1 MPTNRD
7 FLYMADSILR
17 LRVESQEYDNKLKQ
31 ATQGLTRYADECRKI
46 GGTLEV
52 VEKDTLD
59 YVRALGKMETT
70 SRTATGK
77 LAEMKKAFVELSAQY
92 KSMTDEEKN
101 SPFGKAL
108 ASSLDQL
115 KGRITDS
122 KKSLEDINKSINGGG
137 GLTGALDN
145 LTSKFGMSVQSLAG
159 WGTALAAGKVA
170 LDVAKDAFFASEAT
184 VDEWG
189 RVMDSSKSLYEGFL
203 TALNTGDIS
212 GYLSRIDSIVQ
223 AARIAYNELDRLGTM
238 KTIQAP
244 QMSAQQ
250 TENERMRMMIQTG
263 RYIAPVD
270 GRKASM
276 QNGQLLTP
284 EQIKGIEKQLQ
295 GGMQKVVTLIG
306 NEVAQTGRAIDAVF
320 NRQAQELGMSL
331 KEFRKGTSSM
341 AEFDKRMA
349 GYENYQKWRTEHT
362 TIDMQSGREIVARGN
377 PFEQYAKWGTF
388 RVDGERYNNLVGLI
402 QQRDQQAGQAYGMQS
417 QVYRTMNRAAG
428 ITLRQIMGGGGG
440 GGSTGSREGSQHT
453 ELQQNQA
460 RINTLTQ
467 EYVRLGDEATEAA
480 RQRQEE
486 IQKEIALL
494 EKRNGLLGIRAEQA
508 KGKFLGN
515 EGLNVQDEFQKIKRG
530 GIGSS
535 FGTLP
540 TMEETLRQRGGN
552 LLDDKA
558 MKAVN
563 DGIYGDTGKKGEK
576 NSAKSL
582 LNGISQLTDGLQKIG
597 IDIPEEVQAV
607 IGVVQGLMQVIEAVN
622 TIIGVTQTTALTA
635 NTAALISLEAALW
648 ANTTKSWLPFA
659 NGGVVRA
666 AGGVVAGNTYSGDQ
680 IPALLNAGEVVL
692 NRSQVSTLAS
702 SLQGTGMQNMNLQ
715 AIVTGEQLRFILNTN
730 SRRRGKGEY
739 VTSTH
744 Q

>member
-1 MPTNRD
+1 MPTNRV

-17 LRVESQEYDNKLKQ
+17 LKVESSEYDNKLKQ
-31 ATQGLTRYADECRKI
+31 ATQGLTRYADECRKA

-52 VEKDTLD
+52 VEKETLD
-59 YVRALGKMETT
+59 YVRALGRMDTT

-77 LAEMKKAFVELSAQY
+77 LAEMKKTFTELSAVY
-92 KSMTDEEKN
+92 KNMTEQEKA

-122 KKSLEDINKSINGGG
+122 KKSLDDINQSINGGG

-145 LTSKFGMSVQSLAG
+145 LTSKFGMSIQSLAG
-159 WGTALAAGKVA
+159 WSAALSAGKVA

-238 KTIQAP
+238 KTIQGP

-284 EQIKGIEKQLQ
+284 EQINRIEQQLQ
-295 GGMQKVVTLIG
+295 AGMQKVVTLIG
-306 NEVAQTGRAIDAVF
+306 NEVAQTSRAIDAVY

-349 GYENYQKWRTEHT
+349 GYERYQKWRTEHT

-377 PFEQYAKWGTF
+377 PFERYAKWGTF

-440 GGSTGSREGSQHT
+440 GRSGGRSGGGMSIDDMLLSTFSKANGK
-453 ELQQNQA
+453 
-460 RINTLTQ
+460 I
-467 EYVRLGDEATEAA
+467 DAA
-480 RQRQEE
+480 S
-486 IQKEIALL
+486 L
-494 EKRNGLLGIRAEQA
+494 
-508 KGKFLGN
+508 
-515 EGLNVQDEFQKIKRG
+515 
-530 GIGSS
+530 
-535 FGTLP
+535 
-540 TMEETLRQRGGN
+540 M
-552 LLDDKA
+552 
-558 MKAVN
+558 
-563 DGIYGDTGKKGEK
+563 DTTTSGP
-576 NSAKSL
+576 S
-582 LNGISQLTDGLQKIG
+582 
-597 IDIPEEVQAV
+597 DIFR
-607 IGVVQGLMQVIEAVN
+607 LMQQQHQQELKNIKLDSRADFEAGRARAREHIENMEDPMKYAKKQLATMDAIAGNIGNITSGLAKMGIELPEGITAMIEGIQTVISIISSIMTLV
-622 TIIGVTQTTALTA
+622 TLISTIQSVKSIPIIGWAL
-635 NTAALISLEAALW
+635 
-648 ANTTKSWLPFA
+648 A
-659 NGGVVRA
+659 NGGIIGGARGRRPIHA
-666 AGGVVAGNTYSGDQ
+666 ATGTIVPGNNYSGDRV
-680 IPALLNAGEVVL
+680 PALVNSGELIL
-692 NRSQVSTLAS
+692 NRAQQGNIASQ
-702 SLQGTGMQNMNLQ
+702 LQGGGMQNMNLQ

>member
-17 LRVESQEYDNKLKQ
+17 LKVESQEYDNKLKQ

-59 YVRALGKMETT
+59 YVRALGQMETT

-108 ASSLDQL
+108 AQSLDQL
-115 KGRITDS
+115 KGRISES
-122 KKSLEDINKSINGGG
+122 KKGLDSINQSINGGG
-137 GLTGALDN
+137 GLTSALDS

-284 EQIKGIEKQLQ
+284 EQIKRIEQQLQ
-295 GGMQKVVTLIG
+295 GGMQKVVTLVG
-306 NEVAQTGRAIDAVF
+306 NEVAQTSRAIDAVY

-349 GYENYQKWRTEHT
+349 GYERYQKWRTEHT

-377 PFEQYAKWGTF
+377 PFERYAKWGTF

-440 GGSTGSREGSQHT
+440 GRSGGRSGGGMSIADMLLSTFNKANGKIDASSLMDTTTTGGSELFKMLQAQHNATLPTIATQGEKDAFENRRKEVKAELKKNDEEKNKKDKDAVEVADQIYGGVSSMVSSLEQMGIELPEG
-453 ELQQNQA
+453 LQQVVGS
-460 RINTLTQ
+460 IGG
-467 EYVRLGDEATEAA
+467 V
-480 RQRQEE
+480 
-486 IQKEIALL
+486 I
-494 EKRNGLLGIRAEQA
+494 GLLQSIMMIVNAIQA
-508 KGKFLGN
+508 MQEVGTFLGIFKN
-515 EGLNVQDEFQKIKRG
+515 GGIVPHAQNGLNVVG
-530 GIGSS
+530 G
-535 FGTLP
+535 TH
-540 TMEETLRQRGGN
+540 
-552 LLDDKA
+552 
-558 MKAVN
+558 
-563 DGIYGDTGKKGEK
+563 
-576 NSAKSL
+576 
-582 LNGISQLTDGLQKIG
+582 
-597 IDIPEEVQAV
+597 
-607 IGVVQGLMQVIEAVN
+607 
-622 TIIGVTQTTALTA
+622 
-635 NTAALISLEAALW
+635 
-648 ANTTKSWLPFA
+648 
-659 NGGVVRA
+659 
-666 AGGVVAGNTYSGDQ
+666 YSGDVTP
-680 IPALLNAGEVVL
+680 ILANAGEVVL

-702 SLQGTGMQNMNLQ
+702 SLQGSGMQNMNLD
-715 AIVTGEQLRFILNTN
+715 AVITGEQIRLVLNN
-730 SRRRGKGEY
+730 NGRRTGRGEY
-739 VTSTH
+739 VQTNRRKL
-744 Q
+744 